1 MTLAAWAFVQVPLNS
16 APSNEVLEWYR
27 VETGVAKR
35 GLFRTVMGGA
45 WAVFNGVR
53 RTVFGVIA
61 LLILIV
67 MIVGFGAAAPKPLK
81 DKTALVIAFQGDLV
95 EQFSGDPGELALAKA
110 LGSDVMETRLRDV
123 KRALELAAKDKHID
137 RVLVRTDQLTGG
149 GQASLREVASYI
161 QEFKKAS
168 GKEVISYA
176 YGYDQRGL
184 FIAAQADKV
193 YLHPEGLAVL
203 EGLGRF
209 RTYYK
214 SMLDKLG
221 VQMNV
226 FRVGKFKSAV
236 EPYLLDGP
244 SDEAREADAYWL
256 NDVWDRFLVD
266 YAAARK
272 LNPAGL
278 KVMIDELPQRLQ
290 AVGGDFAKL
299 ALQEKLVDELKTP
312 DQIRDLMISKG
323 ARSEDSDH
331 PDRVDFR
338 KIELADYLK
347 LKNLS
352 DRDDQSLPAIGV
364 IVAEGGISDGKQ
376 PQGQIGG
383 DSTAALVRRAREDD
397 DIKAIVLRVD
407 SPGGSGFASEIVRR
421 ELELMRAAKKPVYIS
436 MGDVAASGGYWISMT
451 SDKIYASPSTI
462 TGSIGIFGLFP
473 TVAEGLDKI
482 GVHSGGTTTTWLAGA
497 LDPTRP
503 LDPKLGETLQVL
515 INHGYANFVGKVA
528 SNRKKTPEQ
537 INEIAQGRVWSG
549 AQAKERGL
557 VDEFGLLDDVVEALA
572 KKANLTKFRVTY
584 VEQEPDGLAMF
595 FNSMGASALRMA
607 ATAFKNEA
615 LPKLLSPEMR
625 TRVERDFASFAAAR
639 EQPFALYAHCLC
651 DAE

>member
-1 MTLAAWAFVQVPLNS
+1 
-16 APSNEVLEWYR
+16 
-27 VETGVAKR
+27 
-35 GLFRTVMGGA
+35 
-45 WAVFNGVR
+45 
-53 RTVFGVIA
+53 
-61 LLILIV
+61 
-67 MIVGFGAAAPKPLK
+67 
-81 DKTALVIAFQGDLV
+81 
-95 EQFSGDPGELALAKA
+95 
-110 LGSDVMETRLRDV
+110 
-123 KRALELAAKDKHID
+123 
-137 RVLVRTDQLTGG
+137 
-149 GQASLREVASYI
+149 
-161 QEFKKAS
+161 
-168 GKEVISYA
+168 
-176 YGYDQRGL
+176 
-184 FIAAQADKV
+184 
-193 YLHPEGLAVL
+193 
-203 EGLGRF
+203 
-209 RTYYK
+209 
-214 SMLDKLG
+214 
-221 VQMNV
+221 
-226 FRVGKFKSAV
+226 
-236 EPYLLDGP
+236 
-244 SDEAREADAYWL
+244 
-256 NDVWDRFLVD
+256 
-266 YAAARK
+266 
-272 LNPAGL
+272 
-278 KVMIDELPQRLQ
+278 MIDELPQRLQ